1 MKILLI
7 YPRTKH
13 IRIPPPSWVP
23 LGLSFMA
30 SVLEQ
35 RGHTVS
41 IFDRAASQARLGLD
55 KQKVNAAMM
64 EEVRRFNPDLI
75 GLNTVSPLI
84 YDTMECVA
92 LLRRQHSGPIVA
104 GGHHASA
111 LPELTLQKIKGL
123 TGAVQGEGEPALLA
137 LADGQSP
144 SRIPGLWWRNGDS
157 ISHNPPQQISNLD
170 NLPFPAYHLLD
181 MSFYTRSNVLTFRGR
196 YLSSISML
204 TSRGCP
210 KMCSFCSESSTYG
223 RGVRF
228 HSPEYVVDWVR
239 STLNEY
245 PIQGIYFHDND
256 FLIDRQRAIEI
267 CNDFIRHGFNK
278 RLRWAIQA
286 RSDNIDLDILELL
299 KQAGC
304 SLIEIGVE
312 TSVQEELNSIN
323 KMNTTYKNE
332 AAIKMCRKVGI
343 AVHSYMLSS
352 LAGETL
358 DNLKQNIDWL
368 QEIKSDTVS
377 VHDLAL
383 YPGTRLYQEHGQ
395 MFFEKNEWSEE
406 NIISFYNSRNLS
418 TISEDERRYWMRKH
432 YLPYNR
438 RRRWLAILRS
448 NSPVSL
454 VSLVYDDIKR
464 LHLQHRTK

>member
-1 MKILLI
+1 
-7 YPRTKH
+7 
-13 IRIPPPSWVP
+13 
-23 LGLSFMA
+23 
-30 SVLEQ
+30 
-35 RGHTVS
+35 
-41 IFDRAASQARLGLD
+41 
-55 KQKVNAAMM
+55 
-64 EEVRRFNPDLI
+64 
-75 GLNTVSPLI
+75 
-84 YDTMECVA
+84 
-92 LLRRQHSGPIVA
+92 
-104 GGHHASA
+104 
-111 LPELTLQKIKGL
+111 
-123 TGAVQGEGEPALLA
+123 
-137 LADGQSP
+137 
-144 SRIPGLWWRNGDS
+144 
-157 ISHNPPQQISNLD
+157 
-170 NLPFPAYHLLD
+170 
-181 MSFYTRSNVLTFRGR
+181 
-196 YLSSISML
+196 
-204 TSRGCP
+204 
-210 KMCSFCSESSTYG
+210 
-223 RGVRF
+223 
-228 HSPEYVVDWVR
+228 
-239 STLNEY
+239 
-245 PIQGIYFHDND
+245 
-256 FLIDRQRAIEI
+256 LIDRQRAIEI
-267 CNDFIRHGFNK
+267 CNDFIRRGFNK
-278 RLRWAIQA
+278 RFRWAIQA

-358 DNLKQNIDWL
+358 DSLKQNIDWL
-368 QEIKSDTVS
+368 QEINPDTVS

-406 NIISFYNSRNLS
+406 NVISFYNSRNLS
-418 TISEDERRYWMRKH
+418 TISEDERRSWMRKH

>member
-1 MKILLI
+1 MTIIRLLRFQIEETQAVKILLI

-23 LGLSFMA
+23 LGLSFIA

-41 IFDRAASQARLGLD
+41 IFDRVASQARLGLD

-64 EEVRRFNPDLI
+64 EHVRRFNPDLI

-104 GGHHASA
+104 GGHHANA

-123 TGAVQGEGEPALLA
+123 TGAIQGEGEPALLA

-144 SRIPGLWWRNGDS
+144 SQIPGLWWRNGDS

-170 NLPFPAYHLLD
+170 SLPFPAYHLLD

-223 RGVRF
+223 KGVRF

-267 CNDFIRHGFNK
+267 CNDFIRRGFNK
-278 RLRWAIQA
+278 RFRWAIQA

-299 KQAGC
+299 
-304 SLIEIGVE
+304 
-312 TSVQEELNSIN
+312 
-323 KMNTTYKNE
+323 
-332 AAIKMCRKVGI
+332 
-343 AVHSYMLSS
+343 
-352 LAGETL
+352 
-358 DNLKQNIDWL
+358 
-368 QEIKSDTVS
+368 
-377 VHDLAL
+377 
-383 YPGTRLYQEHGQ
+383 
-395 MFFEKNEWSEE
+395 
-406 NIISFYNSRNLS
+406 
-418 TISEDERRYWMRKH
+418 
-432 YLPYNR
+432 
-438 RRRWLAILRS
+438 
-448 NSPVSL
+448 
-454 VSLVYDDIKR
+454 
-464 LHLQHRTK
+464 